1 MPRWLQVISHV
12 NPLRY
17 QVEVLRGLLRGVP
30 ARLSLDVAVLTGAAV
45 LAIVVSAAMLTR
57 QTRQTR

>member
-12 NPLRY
+12 NPLSY
-17 QVEVLRGLLRGVP
+17 QVAALRGLLRGVP

-45 LAIVVSAAMLTR
+45 LAIGVSAAMLTR
-57 QTRQTR
+57 LTR